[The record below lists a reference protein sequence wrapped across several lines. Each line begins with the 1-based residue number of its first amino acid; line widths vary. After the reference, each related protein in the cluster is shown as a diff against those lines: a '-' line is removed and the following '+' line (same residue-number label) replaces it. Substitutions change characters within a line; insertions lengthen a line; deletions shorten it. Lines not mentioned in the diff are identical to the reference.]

1 MTAMS
6 DVSVSF
12 AVTGVVQHRAWQR
25 RMLPPVERVR
35 PGLWSV
41 PVPIP
46 DSPLRYVLCYVLEH
60 RTGVVLVDPG
70 WPSDDSYEA
79 LAAGLRSCGRSVGEV
94 SGILVTHAHHDHYG
108 LADRIRTE
116 TGAWV
121 AMHERDVALQTFT
134 DEDHAAVLRRR
145 RLWLRRCGATADEA
159 TGPGFDVESIRRW
172 ALAERPDR
180 FLADG
185 ERIGIGRFDVEAVW
199 TPGHTPGH
207 LTFHERSEA
216 LLLSGDHLLPRITP
230 NISLF
235 SERDASMLDDYLASL
250 AKVSRLPVDEVLPGH
265 EYRFTGAAARAEQIR
280 LHHEAR
286 LREILAA
293 TSAGEV
299 RSAWRISRELTWSRS
314 WAELGPF
321 GRRLAMAE
329 TLAHL
334 FSLRGDGVV
343 AMTEEDGVW
352 LWRRA

>member
-12 AVTGVVQHRAWQR
+12 AVTGVVQKRAWQR

-35 PGLWSV
+35 PGLWSI

-46 DSPLRYVLCYVLEH
+46 DSPLRYVLCYALEH

-70 WPSDDSYEA
+70 WPSDGSYDA

-108 LADRIRTE
+108 LACRIRAE
-116 TGAWV
+116 SGAWV
-121 AMHERDVALQTFT
+121 AMHERDVAVLVFA
-134 DEDHAAVLRRR
+134 DDDHAAVVRRR
-145 RLWLRRCGATADEA
+145 EEWLHRGGATVGEPQGD
-159 TGPGFDVESIRRW
+159 GFDVESIRRF
-172 ALAERPDR
+172 AVPERPDR

-207 LTFHERSEA
+207 MTFHERNEA

-235 SERDASMLDDYLASL
+235 SERDASTLDDYLASL

-265 EYRFTGAAARAEQIR
+265 EYRFAGAAARADQIR
-280 LHHEAR
+280 RHHEER
-286 LREILAA
+286 MREILAA
-293 TSAGEV
+293 TSTGEP
-299 RSAWRISRELTWSRS
+299 RSAWQVSRELTWSRS
-314 WAELGPF
+314 WDALGPF

-334 FSLRGDGVV
+334 FSLRGNGSV
-343 AMTEEDGVW
+343 AMSEEDGVW
-352 LWRRA
+352 MWRRV

>member
-12 AVTGVVQHRAWQR
+12 AVTGVVQKRAWQR
-25 RMLPPVERVR
+25 RTLPPVERVR

-60 RTGVVLVDPG
+60 RSGVVLVDPG
-70 WPSDDSYEA
+70 WPSDDSYDA
-79 LAAGLRSCGRSVGEV
+79 LAAGLGSFGRSVAEV

-108 LADRIRTE
+108 LAPRIRAK

-121 AMHERDVALQTFT
+121 AMHERDVAMQVFA
-134 DEDHAAVLRRR
+134 DDDHAAILRRR
-145 RLWLRRCGATADEA
+145 REWLYRCGATAEDA
-159 TGPGFDVESIRRW
+159 DGPGFDVESITRW

-180 FLADG
+180 HLTDG
-185 ERIGIGRFDVEAVW
+185 ERIGIGRFDIEAVW

-207 LTFHERSEA
+207 MTFHERGEG

-235 SERDASMLDDYLASL
+235 TERDAAVLDDYLASL

-265 EYRFTGAAARAEQIR
+265 EYRFTGAAARADQIR
-280 LHHEAR
+280 RHHEER
-286 LREILAA
+286 LREILTATAA
-293 TSAGEV
+293 GGP
-299 RSAWRISRELTWSRS
+299 RSVWRISRELTWSRS
-314 WAELGPF
+314 WAALGPF
-321 GRRLAMAE
+321 GRRMAMAE
-329 TLAHL
+329 TAAHL
-334 FSLRGDGVV
+334 FSLRGHGKV
-343 AMTEEDGVW
+343 AMTEDSGVW
-352 LWRRA
+352 MWRRT